1 MGDDIMRVAPL
12 TFKNTYDTAIDIAC
26 YLGAVDVTLC
36 TADESNYWGFYVRH
50 QSANDEGL
58 RCQLISKLLW
68 NKRADTIQPRPV

>member
-36 TADESNYWGFYVRH
+36 TADESNYWCFYVRH

-58 RCQLISKLLW
+58 RCQLLKIIVEQKS
-68 NKRADTIQPRPV
+68 